1 MQSYASHIHHPVP
14 TYIASVL
21 WLFAAVA
28 FTGSIAFGWDA
39 RDSAFGW
46 LMASALV
53 LISISRTYT
62 TKLQDRIIMLEM
74 KVRCA
79 EVLPAGEDAKLT
91 RLGQRVF
98 SGSLQPMKDPWGRE
112 IFWIGGGAVAW
123 SGSEDSDFRAVRDGY
138 ISITPL
144 HLDLTARDRLD
155 DAASWWRPL

>member
-91 RLGQRVF
+91 RLGPKQIVALRF
-98 SGSLQPMKDPWGRE
+98 ASDDEL
-112 IFWIGGGAVAW
+112 GALLNRTVTEQLAP
-123 SGSEDSDFRAVRDGY
+123 GDIKKA
-138 ISITPL
+138 IKT
-144 HLDLTARDRLD
+144 
-155 DAASWWRPL
+155 WRPDNHRT